1 MNDGQNYATPVSRRE
16 PPGHAWAKISNVI
29 KVLIAYRE
37 GWTAAAQDP
46 MERSLFSYIWR
57 HSRPEQ
63 VVILGLVVLAQI
75 FYFMSLT
82 VPKDVINNGIQGNAF
97 KNSPTIPFLVW
108 ELDLSAFLPGKV
120 IRFFDG
126 FQVDQLQY
134 LVVMSFVFLGAVVIN
149 GQFKRSINTQKGR
162 MGERMLR
169 RLRYELYDRILR
181 FPPAH
186 FRKVKQAELA
196 TMIKDEVEPLGGF
209 IGDAFVQPMFLGGQ
223 ALTAIIFI
231 MLQNWLLGIIVIVL
245 LGVQMAIIPR
255 LRKPVLVLGRQR
267 QLSARQLAG
276 RIAET
281 ADGVHEIHIHGAA
294 NYERADISER
304 LGKIFKI
311 RFDLYQKKFIAKFWN
326 NILSQATPFAIYL
339 VGGYFAIT
347 GQMDVGAVV
356 GVLLAYKDL
365 PSPIKEL
372 IDWDQQRQDVQIKY
386 EQVIDQFQPE
396 GMMPPELQAIPDGPP
411 PPLGK
416 ELALAGVVVSEDGRV
431 KQLDGV
437 SLTLPTATRVAVIGG
452 SGSGKD
458 VLGQVLARQ
467 TTPASGSIRI
477 DGKDFFQLP
486 EYVLGAR
493 VAYVG
498 QDTYLFP
505 ISVRDNLLFGLK
517 LRPVAPATYDDATRT
532 LRTAFWKESERAGNP
547 PLDPNADWVDYELA
561 GATGPADLLP
571 CIVKVLKQV
580 ELDEDIYSLGLRGT
594 VDANARPDLAEK
606 ILKAR
611 HTLHGRL
618 KDAAYAGLVEPFDE
632 DHYNKNLSV
641 AENLLFGTPL
651 GKQFDGD
658 NLAADPYVMSVLK
671 QTGLDLDMQRM
682 GLSIAE
688 TMVELFSGLSPDN
701 PLFEQYSFISADELP
716 NVRLLLQR
724 LGGKG
729 IEAVPDADR
738 MRLMTL
744 PFRYIEARHRL
755 GLIDAEMEGRILA
768 ARRAFADGLPA
779 SLRDAVEFYDFERY
793 NSAATLQDNILFGRL
808 VYGQAQ
814 AAERIGGLIA
824 EVLDELHLRDS
835 VIEVGLEYNVGVGG
849 KRLPASQRQKLGI
862 ARALIKRPQLLVV
875 NEAVAM
881 FDGRTQDRIRD
892 NILAAATEDGRGV
905 FWIANRP
912 NQSEPFE
919 QIVVMQGGRV
929 AAQGAPSD
937 LAAKGGLYAE
947 LMASA

>member
-1 MNDGQNYATPVSRRE
+1 METL
-16 PPGHAWAKISNVI
+16 AWA
-29 KVLIAYRE
+29 
-37 GWTAAAQDP
+37 GAAQDS
-46 MERSLFSYIWR
+46 MQRNLFTYIWR

-63 VVILGLVVLAQI
+63 LVILALVVLAQL
-75 FYFMSLT
+75 FYFLSLT
-82 VPKDVINNGIQGNAF
+82 VPKSVINNGIQGNAF
-97 KNSPTIPFLVW
+97 KNTTTIPFLVW
-108 ELDLSAFLPGKV
+108 EFDLSAILPGKV

-134 LVVMSFVFLGAVVIN
+134 LVVMSFVFLGAVVVN
-149 GQFKRSINTQKGR
+149 GQFKKTINTQKGR

-196 TMIKDEVEPLGGF
+196 TMVKDEVEPLGGF
-209 IGDAFVQPMFLGGQ
+209 IGDAFVPPMFLGGQ

-231 MLQNWLLGIIVIVL
+231 MMQNWLLGIVVVVL
-245 LGVQMAIIPR
+245 LAVQMAIIPR

-267 QLSARQLAG
+267 QLSARLLAG

-281 ADGVHEIHIHGAA
+281 ADGVHEIHVHGAA

-304 LGKIFKI
+304 LGRIFKI
-311 RFDLYQKKFIAKFWN
+311 RFDLYQKKFVAKFWN
-326 NILSQATPFAIYL
+326 NLLSQATPFAIYL
-339 VGGYFAIT
+339 IGGYFAIT

-396 GMMPPELQAIPDGPP
+396 GMMKPELQAIPDGPP

-416 ELALAGVVVSEDGRV
+416 ELTLTGVTYSEDGRV
-431 KQLDGV
+431 KLLDGV
-437 SLTLPTATRVAVIGG
+437 TLSVPTSTKLAVIGG

-458 VLGQVLARQ
+458 VLGQVLARLA
-467 TTPASGSIRI
+467 TPTGGSVRI
-477 DGKDFFQLP
+477 DGQDFFQVP

-493 VAYVG
+493 TAYIG

-505 ISVRDNLLFGLK
+505 LSVRDNLLFGLK
-517 LRPVAPATYDDATRT
+517 FRPVAPAAYDDATKA
-532 LRTAFWKESERAGNP
+532 LREAFWAESVRAGNP
-547 PLDPNADWVDYELA
+547 PFDPNADWVDYELA

-571 CIVKVLKQV
+571 RMVDALRQV
-580 ELDEDIYSLGLRGT
+580 EIDEDIYSLGLRGT
-594 VDANARPDLAEK
+594 IDVAQRPDLAEK
-606 ILKAR
+606 ILTAR

-618 KDAAYAGLVEPFDE
+618 QNATYAGLVEPFNVDL
-632 DHYNKNLSV
+632 YNKNLSV

-658 NLAADPYVMSVLK
+658 NIAADPYVQSVL
-671 QTGLDLDMQRM
+671 QATGLELDLQRM
-682 GLSIAE
+682 GLAIAE

-729 IEAVPDADR
+729 IEAVPEADR
-738 MRLMTL
+738 PRLMTL

-755 GLIDAEMEGRILA
+755 GLIDGAVEERLLG
-768 ARRAFADGLPA
+768 ARHAFASGLPA
-779 SLRDAVEFYDFERY
+779 NLRGAVEFYDFERY

-814 AAERIGGLIA
+814 ADTRIGTLIT
-824 EVLDELHLRDS
+824 EVLNELGLRDS
-835 VIEVGLEYNVGVGG
+835 AIGVGLEYNVGVAG
-849 KRLPASQRQKLGI
+849 KRLPATQRQKLGI

-875 NEAVAM
+875 NEAVAV

-892 NILAAATEDGRGV
+892 NILAAADGRGV
-905 FWIANRP
+905 VWIANRP
-912 NQSEPFE
+912 AQAEPFE
-919 QIVVMQGGRV
+919 QVVVMQAGKIV
-929 AAQGAPSD
+929 AQGAPSE
-937 LAAKGGLYAE
+937 LAARGGLYTD

>member
-1 MNDGQNYATPVSRRE
+1 MQRN
-16 PPGHAWAKISNVI
+16 
-29 KVLIAYRE
+29 
-37 GWTAAAQDP
+37 
-46 MERSLFSYIWR
+46 LFTYIWR

-63 VVILGLVVLAQI
+63 LVILALVFLAQI
-75 FYFMSLT
+75 FYFLSLT

-97 KNSPTIPFLVW
+97 KHSKTIPFLVW
-108 ELDLSAFLPGKV
+108 EFDLKFILPGKV
-120 IRFFDG
+120 VRLFDG

-134 LVVMSFVFLGAVVIN
+134 LVVMSFVFLGAVVVN
-149 GQFKRSINTQKGR
+149 GQFKKTINTQKGR

-181 FPPAH
+181 FPAAH

-196 TMIKDEVEPLGGF
+196 TMVKDEVEPLGGF

-231 MLQNWLLGIIVIVL
+231 MMQNWLLGIVVVVL
-245 LGVQMAIIPR
+245 LAVQMAIIPR
-255 LRKPVLVLGRQR
+255 LRRPVLIQGRER
-267 QLSARQLAG
+267 QLTARLLAG
-276 RIAET
+276 RLAET
-281 ADGVHEIHIHGAA
+281 ADGVHEIHVHGAA

-304 LGKIFKI
+304 LGRIYKI
-311 RFDLYQKKFIAKFWN
+311 RFDLYQKKFVAKFWN
-326 NILSQATPFAIYL
+326 NFLSQATPFAIYL
-339 VGGYFAIT
+339 IGGYFAIT
-347 GQMDVGAVV
+347 GHMDVGAVV

-411 PPLGK
+411 PLLGK
-416 ELALAGVVVSEDGRV
+416 ELTLTGVTFSEDGRV
-431 KQLDGV
+431 KLLDGV
-437 SLTLPTATRVAVIGG
+437 TLAVPTSAKLAVIGG
-452 SGSGKD
+452 AGSGKD
-458 VLGQVLARQ
+458 LLGQVLARLILP
-467 TTPASGSIRI
+467 TGGSVRL
-477 DGKDFFQLP
+477 DGQDFFQVP

-493 VAYVG
+493 TAYIG

-505 ISVRDNLLFGLK
+505 LSVRDNLLFGLK
-517 LRPVAPATYDDATRT
+517 IRPISPANYDEATRA
-532 LRTAFWKESERAGNP
+532 LREAFWKESVRAGNP
-547 PLDPNADWVDYELA
+547 PFDPNADWIDYELA

-571 CIVKVLKQV
+571 RMVDALRQV
-580 ELDEDIYSLGLRGT
+580 EIDEDIYALGLRGT
-594 VDANARPDLAEK
+594 IDAALRPDLAEK

-618 KDAAYAGLVEPFDE
+618 QNATYAGLVEPFNVDL
-632 DHYNKNLSV
+632 YNKNLSV

-658 NLAADPYVMSVLK
+658 NIASDPYVMSVL
-671 QTGLDLDMQRM
+671 QATGLDLDLQRM
-682 GLSIAE
+682 GLAIAE

-729 IEAVPDADR
+729 IEAVPEADR
-738 MRLMTL
+738 PRLMTL

-755 GLIDAEMEGRILA
+755 GLVDGEVEARLLA
-768 ARRAFADGLPA
+768 ARHAFASGLPEQ
-779 SLRDAVEFYDFERY
+779 LRGAVEFYDFGRY

-814 AAERIGGLIA
+814 ADTRIGMLIT
-824 EVLDELHLRDS
+824 EVLDELGLRDS
-835 VIEVGLEYNVGVGG
+835 AIGVGLEYNVGVAG
-849 KRLPASQRQKLGI
+849 KRLPATQRQKLGI
-862 ARALIKRPQLLVV
+862 ARALIKRPQLLIV
-875 NEAVAM
+875 NEAVAV

-892 NILAAATEDGRGV
+892 NILAASDGRGV
-905 FWIANRP
+905 VWIANRP
-912 NQSEPFE
+912 AQAEPFE
-919 QIVVMQGGRV
+919 QIVVMQAGRIV
-929 AAQGAPSD
+929 AHGAPSE
-937 LAAKGGLYAE
+937 LAARGGLYTD

>member
-1 MNDGQNYATPVSRRE
+1 MQRN
-16 PPGHAWAKISNVI
+16 
-29 KVLIAYRE
+29 
-37 GWTAAAQDP
+37 
-46 MERSLFSYIWR
+46 LFTYIWR

-63 VVILGLVVLAQI
+63 VVILALVVLAQV
-75 FYFMSLT
+75 FYFLSLT
-82 VPKDVINNGIQGNAF
+82 VPKAVINNGIQGNAF
-97 KNSPTIPFLVW
+97 KDSKTIPFLVW
-108 ELDLSAFLPGKV
+108 ELDLTAIMPGKV
-120 IRFFDG
+120 IHFFDG

-134 LVVMSFVFLGAVVIN
+134 LVVMSFVFLGAVAVN
-149 GQFKRSINTQKGR
+149 GLFKKTINTQKGR

-181 FPPAH
+181 FPAAH

-196 TMIKDEVEPLGGF
+196 TMVKDEVEPLGGF
-209 IGDAFVQPMFLGGQ
+209 IGDAFVAPMFLGGQ

-231 MLQNWLLGIIVIVL
+231 MLQNWLLGFVVVIL
-245 LGVQMAIIPR
+245 LGVQMAIVPR
-255 LRKPVLVLGRQR
+255 LRRPVLILGRER
-267 QLSARQLAG
+267 QLTARLLAG

-281 ADGVHEIHIHGAA
+281 ADGVHEIHVHGAA

-304 LGKIFKI
+304 LGRIFKI
-311 RFDLYQKKFIAKFWN
+311 RFDLYQKKFVAKFWN
-326 NILSQATPFAIYL
+326 TFLSQATPFAIYL
-339 VGGYFAIT
+339 IGGYFAIT
-347 GQMDVGAVV
+347 GRMDVGAVV

-372 IDWDQQRQDVQIKY
+372 LDWDQQRQDVQIKY
-386 EQVIDQFQPE
+386 ELVIDQFQPE
-396 GMMPPELQAIPDGPP
+396 GMMQPELQAIPDGPP

-416 ELALAGVVVSEDGRV
+416 ELALSGVTFSEDGRV
-431 KQLDGV
+431 KLLDTV
-437 SLTLPTATRVAVIGG
+437 SIVVPTSTRLAVIGG
-452 SGSGKD
+452 ASSGKD
-458 VLGQVLARQ
+458 VLGQVLARLVLP
-467 TTPASGSIRI
+467 TGGSIRL
-477 DGKDFFQLP
+477 DGQDYFQIP

-493 VAYVG
+493 TSYVG

-505 ISVRDNLLFGLK
+505 LSVRENLLFGLK
-517 LRPVAPATYDDATRT
+517 FRPVNPAVYDDSTRT
-532 LRTAFWKESERAGNP
+532 VREVFWKESRRAGNP
-547 PLDPNADWVDYELA
+547 PFDPNADWIDYELA

-571 CIVKVLKQV
+571 RIVAALRAV
-580 ELDEDIYSLGLRGT
+580 EIDEDIYALGLRGT
-594 VDANARPDLAEK
+594 IDAALRPDLAER

-618 KDAAYAGLVEPFDE
+618 QNDAYAGLVEPFNGDL
-632 DHYNKNLSV
+632 YNKNLSV

-658 NLAADPYVMSVLK
+658 NIAADPYVRAVLGA
-671 QTGLDLDMQRM
+671 TGLDLDLQRM

-738 MRLMTL
+738 PRLMTL

-755 GLIDAEMEGRILA
+755 GLIDEAMETRILS
-768 ARRAFADGLPA
+768 ARHAFAEGLPA
-779 SLRDAVEFYDFERY
+779 ELRGNVEFYDFGRF

-814 AAERIGGLIA
+814 AEARIGTLIA
-824 EVLDELHLRDS
+824 EVLAELDLRDS
-835 VIEVGLEYNVGVGG
+835 VIEVGLEYNVGVAGR
-849 KRLPASQRQKLGI
+849 RLPATQRQKLGI
-862 ARALIKRPQLLVV
+862 ARALIKRPQLLIV
-875 NEAVAM
+875 NEALAM

-892 NILAAATEDGRGV
+892 NILAAGHGGV
-905 FWIANRP
+905 VWIANRP
-912 NQSEPFE
+912 AQAEPFE
-919 QIVVMQGGRV
+919 QIVVMQGGRIT
-929 AAQGAPSD
+929 AQGTPSD

-947 LMASA
+947 LMASV

>member
-1 MNDGQNYATPVSRRE
+1 MQRN
-16 PPGHAWAKISNVI
+16 
-29 KVLIAYRE
+29 
-37 GWTAAAQDP
+37 
-46 MERSLFSYIWR
+46 LFTYIWR

-63 VVILGLVVLAQI
+63 IVILGLVVLAQV

-82 VPKDVINNGIQGNAF
+82 VPKDIVNNGIQGNAF
-97 KNSPTIPFLVW
+97 KNSTTIPFLVW
-108 ELDLSAFLPGKV
+108 ELDLSAFLPGTIV
-120 IRFFDG
+120 RLFDG
-126 FQVDQLQY
+126 FQVDQLGY
-134 LVVMSFVFLGAVVIN
+134 LVTMSFVFLGAVIVN
-149 GQFKRSINTQKGR
+149 GQFKKTINTQKGR

-223 ALTAIIFI
+223 ALTAIFFI
-231 MLQNWLLGIIVIVL
+231 VLQNWLLGVIVVVL
-245 LGVQMAIIPR
+245 LGVQMMIIPR

-311 RFDLYQKKFIAKFWN
+311 RFDLYQKKFVAKFWN
-326 NILSQATPFAIYL
+326 NLLSQATPFAIYL
-339 VGGYFAIT
+339 IGGYFAIT

-396 GMMPPELQAIPDGPP
+396 GMMPPELQALPDGPLP
-411 PPLGK
+411 PFGR
-416 ELALAGVVVSEDGRV
+416 ELALAGVTVSEDGRV
-431 KQLDGV
+431 KQLDSV
-437 SLTLPTATRVAVIGG
+437 SLIVPTAARLAVIGG
-452 SGSGKD
+452 SNSGKD
-458 VLGQVLARQ
+458 VLGQVLARL
-467 TTPASGSIRI
+467 TLPSAGSVKV
-477 DGKDFFQLP
+477 DGNDFFQVP
-486 EYVLGAR
+486 EAVLGAR
-493 VAYVG
+493 TSYVG
-498 QDTYLFP
+498 QETYLFP
-505 ISVRDNLLFGLK
+505 LSVRDNLLFGLK
-517 LRPVAPATYDDATRT
+517 IRPVAPASYDDATKMVREV
-532 LRTAFWKESERAGNP
+532 FWKESVRAGNP
-547 PLDPNADWVDYELA
+547 PFDPNAEWIDCELA
-561 GATGPADLLP
+561 GASGSTELLAR
-571 CIVKVLKQV
+571 IVDTLKLV
-580 ELDEDIYSLGLRGT
+580 ELDDDIYGLGLRST
-594 VDANARPDLAEK
+594 VDVALRPDLAER

-611 HTLHGRL
+611 HELHGRL
-618 KDAAYAGLVEPFDE
+618 QDLSYAGLVETFDA
-632 DHYNKNLSV
+632 DRYNRNLSV

-651 GKQFDGD
+651 GKEFSGD
-658 NLAADPYVMSVLK
+658 SIAADPYMQSVLK
-671 QTGLDLDMQRM
+671 ATSLDLDLQRM
-682 GLSIAE
+682 GLAIAE

-738 MRLMTL
+738 PRLMTL

-755 GLIDAEMEGRILA
+755 GLIDAAMEDRLLA
-768 ARRAFADGLPA
+768 ARRAFAGGLPEQ
-779 SLRDAVEFYDFERY
+779 LRGAVEFYDFQRF

-814 AAERIGGLIA
+814 AEQRIGTLIST
-824 EVLDELHLRDS
+824 VLDELGLRNS
-835 VIEVGLEYNVGVGG
+835 VIEAGLEYNVGVGG
-849 KRLPASQRQKLGI
+849 KRLTAVQRQKLGI
-862 ARALIKRPQLLVV
+862 ARALIKRPQLLIV
-875 NEAVAM
+875 NEAVAS
-881 FDGRTQDRIRD
+881 FDGRTQDRVRD
-892 NILAAATEDGRGV
+892 NILATAKTGERGV
-905 FWIANRP
+905 VWIANRP
-912 NQSEPFE
+912 SQAEPFD
-919 QIVVMQGGRV
+919 QVVVMQGGRI
-929 AAQGAPSD
+929 AAQGTPSD
-937 LAAKGGLYAE
+937 LAARGGLYAE

>member
-1 MNDGQNYATPVSRRE
+1 MQRN
-16 PPGHAWAKISNVI
+16 
-29 KVLIAYRE
+29 
-37 GWTAAAQDP
+37 
-46 MERSLFSYIWR
+46 LFSYIWR
-57 HSRPEQ
+57 YSRPEQ
-63 VVILGLVVLAQI
+63 LVILLLVVFAQV

-82 VPKDVINNGIQGNAF
+82 VPKSIVNNGITGNAF
-97 KNSPTIPFLVW
+97 KNHHTIPFLVW
-108 ELDLSAFLPGKV
+108 ELDLSAIFPGKV
-120 IRFFDG
+120 IHILDG

-134 LVVMSFVFLGAVVIN
+134 LVIMSFVFLAAVVVN
-149 GQFKRSINTQKGR
+149 GQFKKSINTQKGR

-231 MLQNWLLGIIVIVL
+231 MMQNFLLSIIVLVL
-245 LGVQMAIIPR
+245 LGAQMVIIPR

-267 QLSARQLAG
+267 QLTARLLAG

-281 ADGVHEIHIHGAA
+281 ADGYTEIHVHGAA

-304 LGKIFKI
+304 LGHIFKI
-311 RFDLYQKKFIAKFWN
+311 RFDLYNKKFVAKFWN

-396 GMMPPELQAIPDGPP
+396 GMMDPDLQAVPEGPT
-411 PPLGK
+411 PPLGH
-416 ELALAGVVVSEDGRV
+416 ELVLTGVTVSEDGRV
-431 KQLDGV
+431 KQLDNV
-437 SLTLPTATRVAVIGG
+437 SLTLPTDAHVAVIGG
-452 SGSGKD
+452 AGSGKD

-467 TTPASGSIRI
+467 VPINSGSVRI
-477 DGKDFFQLP
+477 DGQDFFRLP
-486 EYVLGAR
+486 EYILGSRAG
-493 VAYVG
+493 YVG
-498 QDTYLFP
+498 QETYLFP

-517 LRPVAPATYDDATRT
+517 HRPVAPASYDDAARA
-532 LRTAFWKESERAGNP
+532 LRESFWRESERAGNP
-547 PLDPNADWVDYELA
+547 AFDPNADWIDYELA
-561 GATGPADLLP
+561 GASGPADLLR
-571 CIVKVLKQV
+571 CIVEVLKQV

-594 VDANARPDLAEK
+594 VDADKRPDLAEK

-611 HTLHGRL
+611 HALHGRL
-618 KDAAYAGLVEPFDE
+618 QDPAYAGLVEPFNAE
-632 DHYNKNLSV
+632 RYNRNLSV
-641 AENLLFGTPL
+641 AENLLFGTPV
-651 GKQFDGD
+651 GPDFDGD
-658 NLAADPYVMSVLK
+658 NLAADPYMQTVLHEL
-671 QTGLDLDMQRM
+671 GLDQELLRM

-729 IEAVPDADR
+729 VEAVPEADR
-738 MRLMTL
+738 VRLMTL
-744 PFRYIEARHRL
+744 PLRYIEARHRL
-755 GLIDAEMEGRILA
+755 GLIDAEMEDRLLA
-768 ARRAFADGLPA
+768 ARRTFAAGLPEP
-779 SLRDAVEFYDFERY
+779 LRGAVRFYDFTQY

-814 AAERIGGLIA
+814 ADQRIGTLIR
-824 EVLDELHLRDS
+824 EVLDELELRDA
-835 VIEVGLEYNVGVGG
+835 VIEVGLEFNVGVGG
-849 KRLPASQRQKLGI
+849 KRLAATQRQKLGI
-862 ARALIKRPQLLVV
+862 ARALIKRPQFLVV
-875 NEAVAM
+875 NEAVSV

-892 NILAAATEDGRGV
+892 HILAAAEGRGV
-905 FWIANRP
+905 VWIANRP
-912 NQSEPFE
+912 NQAEPFDRV
-919 QIVVMQGGRV
+919 IVMQGGRV
-929 AAQGAPSD
+929 ATFGEKAQVEGN
-937 LAAKGGLYAE
+937 GLYAE

>member
-1 MNDGQNYATPVSRRE
+1 MQRN
-16 PPGHAWAKISNVI
+16 
-29 KVLIAYRE
+29 
-37 GWTAAAQDP
+37 
-46 MERSLFSYIWR
+46 LFTYIWR

-63 VVILGLVVLAQI
+63 IVILGLVVLAQV

-82 VPKDVINNGIQGNAF
+82 VPKSVINNGIQGNAF
-97 KNSPTIPFLVW
+97 KDSKTIPFLVW
-108 ELDLSAFLPGKV
+108 ELDLSAILPGKI
-120 IRFFDG
+120 IRIFDG
-126 FQVDQLQY
+126 FQVDQLGY
-134 LVVMSFVFLGAVVIN
+134 LVTMSFVFLGAVVVN
-149 GQFKRSINTQKGR
+149 ALFKKTINTQKGR

-223 ALTAIIFI
+223 ALTAILFI
-231 MLQNWLLGIIVIVL
+231 MLQNWLLGIIVVVL
-245 LGVQMAIIPR
+245 LGVQMAIVPR
-255 LRKPVLVLGRQR
+255 LRRPVLILGRQR
-267 QLSARQLAG
+267 QITARQLAG

-281 ADGVHEIHIHGAA
+281 ADGYHEIHVHGAA
-294 NYERADISER
+294 NYERADIAER

-311 RFDLYQKKFIAKFWN
+311 RFDLYQKKFVAKFWN

-372 IDWDQQRQDVQIKY
+372 LDWDQQRQDVQIKY

-396 GMMPPELQAIPDGPP
+396 GMMPEQLQAIPDGPP
-411 PPLGK
+411 PPLGR
-416 ELALAGVVVSEDGRV
+416 ELALASVTVSEDGRV
-431 KQLDGV
+431 KQLDSV
-437 SLTLPTATRVAVIGG
+437 SLVLPTCSKLAVIGG
-452 SGSGKD
+452 SSSGKD
-458 VLGQVLARQ
+458 VLGQVLARL
-467 TTPASGSIRI
+467 TLPSGGSIKL
-477 DGKDFFQLP
+477 DGNDFLQLP

-493 VAYVG
+493 TSYVG
-498 QDTYLFP
+498 QETYLFP
-505 ISVRDNLLFGLK
+505 LSVRDNLLFGLK
-517 LRPVAPATYDDATRT
+517 IRPIAPAKYDDKDMAERE
-532 LRTAFWKESERAGNP
+532 LFRKEAVRSGNP
-547 PLDPNADWVDYELA
+547 SLDPNADWIDYELA

-571 CIVKVLKQV
+571 CMVETLKQV
-580 ELDEDIYSLGLRGT
+580 ELDEDIYALGLRGT
-594 VDANARPDLAEK
+594 IDQATRPDLTER

-611 HTLHGRL
+611 HAMHGRL
-618 KDAAYAGLVEPFDE
+618 QDPSYAGLVETFNGDR
-632 DHYNKNLSV
+632 YNRNLSI
-641 AENLLFGTPL
+641 AENILFGTPL
-651 GKQFDGD
+651 GKDFAGD
-658 NLAADPYVMSVLK
+658 NIAVDPYMQSVLRA
-671 QTGLDLDMQRM
+671 TGIDLDLQRM
-682 GLSIAE
+682 GLTIAE

-729 IEAVPDADR
+729 IDAVPEADR
-738 MRLMTL
+738 PRLMTL

-755 GLIDAEMEGRILA
+755 GLVDAEMEERLLA
-768 ARRAFADGLPA
+768 ARHAFAEGLPA
-779 SLRDAVEFYDFERY
+779 PLRGAVEFYDFERY

-814 AAERIGGLIA
+814 GEQRIGTLTSDVLNELGL
-824 EVLDELHLRDS
+824 HNS

-849 KRLPASQRQKLGI
+849 KRLTATQRQKLGI
-862 ARALIKRPQLLVV
+862 ARALIKRPQLMIV
-875 NEAVAM
+875 NEAVAS
-881 FDGRTQDRIRD
+881 FDSRTQDRIRD
-892 NILAAATEDGRGV
+892 NILATARKDDRGIV
-905 FWIANRP
+905 WIANRP
-912 NQSEPFE
+912 SQAEPFE
-919 QIVVMQGGRV
+919 QIVVMQGGRI
-929 AAQGAPSD
+929 AAQGKPSD

-947 LMASA
+947 LMAS

>member
-1 MNDGQNYATPVSRRE
+1 MQRN
-16 PPGHAWAKISNVI
+16 
-29 KVLIAYRE
+29 
-37 GWTAAAQDP
+37 
-46 MERSLFSYIWR
+46 LFTYIWR

-63 VVILGLVVLAQI
+63 LVILGLVVLSQL
-75 FYFMSLT
+75 FYFLSLT
-82 VPKDVINNGIQGNAF
+82 VPKSVINNGIQGNAF
-97 KNSPTIPFLVW
+97 KDSKTIPFLVW
-108 ELDLSAFLPGKV
+108 ELDLSAILPGKV

-149 GQFKRSINTQKGR
+149 GLFKKTINTQKGR

-196 TMIKDEVEPLGGF
+196 TMVKDEVEPLGGF
-209 IGDAFVQPMFLGGQ
+209 IGDAFVAPMFLGGQ

-231 MLQNWLLGIIVIVL
+231 MLQNWLLGIVVIVL

-255 LRKPVLVLGRQR
+255 LRKPVLALGRQR
-267 QLSARQLAG
+267 QLSARLLAG

-304 LGKIFKI
+304 LGRIFKI
-311 RFDLYQKKFIAKFWN
+311 RFDLYQKKFVAKFWN
-326 NILSQATPFAIYL
+326 NFLSQATPFAIYL
-339 VGGYFAIT
+339 IGGYFAIT

-396 GMMPPELQAIPDGPP
+396 GMMPPELQAIPDGPS
-411 PPLGK
+411 PPLGN
-416 ELALAGVVVSEDGRV
+416 ELALAGVTFSEDGRV
-431 KQLDGV
+431 KLLDSV
-437 SLTLPTATRVAVIGG
+437 SLSVPTGLRLAVIG
-452 SGSGKD
+452 SAGSGKD
-458 VLGQVLARQ
+458 VLGQMLARLVLP
-467 TTPASGSIRI
+467 TGGSVRL
-477 DGKDFFQLP
+477 DGKDFFQVP
-486 EYVLGAR
+486 EYLLGAR
-493 VAYVG
+493 TAYVG
-498 QDTYLFP
+498 QDTYLLP
-505 ISVRDNLLFGLK
+505 LSVRDNLLFGLK
-517 LRPVAPATYDDATRT
+517 FRPVAPATYDDATRAI
-532 LRTAFWKESERAGNP
+532 REAFWKESERSGNP
-547 PLDPNADWVDYELA
+547 PFDPNAEWIDYELA
-561 GATGPADLLP
+561 GATGPVDLLP
-571 CIVKVLKQV
+571 RMVDALRQV
-580 ELDEDIYSLGLRGT
+580 EIDEDIYSLGLRGT
-594 VDANARPDLAEK
+594 IDAAQRPDLAEK
-606 ILKAR
+606 IMKAR

-618 KDAAYAGLVEPFDE
+618 QNADYAGLVELFDG
-632 DHYNKNLSV
+632 DLYNKNLSV

-651 GKQFDGD
+651 GKRFDGD
-658 NLAADPYVMSVLK
+658 NIAADPYVQSVL
-671 QTGLDLDMQRM
+671 QVTGLNLDMQRM

-688 TMVELFSGLSPDN
+688 TMIELFSGLSPDN

-729 IEAVPDADR
+729 IEAVPEADR
-738 MRLMTL
+738 RRLMTL

-768 ARRAFADGLPA
+768 ARHAFAEGLPPE
-779 SLRDAVEFYDFERY
+779 LRGAVEFYDFERY

-814 AAERIGGLIA
+814 AETRIGTLIA
-824 EVLDELHLRDS
+824 EVLNELGLRDQA
-835 VIEVGLEYNVGVGG
+835 IEVGLEYNVGVAG
-849 KRLPASQRQKLGI
+849 KRLPATQRQKLGI
-862 ARALIKRPQLLVV
+862 ARALIKRPQLLII

-892 NILAAATEDGRGV
+892 NILATATAEKRGV
-905 FWIANRP
+905 VWIANRP
-912 NQSEPFE
+912 AQAEPFE
-919 QIVVMQGGRV
+919 QIVVMQAGRITS
-929 AAQGAPSD
+929 QGAPAE
-937 LAAKGGLYAE
+937 LAARGGLYTE